1 MVDEKN
7 TDTMTENVDKDVNET
22 VSVDVADN
30 EKTENKQE
38 KKSNPLAAIKDQK
51 GLKAKIKFFFD
62 VLENYPDIRQMIMFT
77 LFSMLCG
84 LGQLST
90 TYILK
95 YSLETVPSLNNG
107 YFQKG
112 LIGSI
117 YIFNFPSTAEFIGFL
132 CGSTV
137 GQVLTFILNRKKT
150 FRATN
155 NVVVSAIMYA
165 ILAVAITLL
174 QTLLG
179 GWVTAACQSA
189 YTANNGVEATGLV
202 GFLITLTG
210 LAVGGIMAL
219 VTSFLGNKY
228 LVMRDWGKKNKE
240 SAN

>member
-1 MVDEKN
+1 MADKLN
-7 TDTMTENVDKDVNET
+7 NDAITENAEKDVNET
-22 VSVDVADN
+22 VATEVTDTEVN
-30 EKTENKQE
+30 ENSQE
-38 KKSNPLAAIKDQK
+38 KKSNPLAAIKEQK
-51 GLKAKIKFFFD
+51 GLKAKIRFFFD
-62 VLENYPDIRQMIMFT
+62 VLENYPDIRQMVMFT

-95 YSLETVPSLNNG
+95 YSLETIPSLNNG

-155 NVVVSAIMYA
+155 NVVISAIMYA

-174 QTLLG
+174 QTLIG
-179 GWVTAACQSA
+179 GWITAACQSA
-189 YTANNGVEATGLV
+189 YIANNGVEATGFV
-202 GFLITLTG
+202 GFLITFTG
-210 LAVGGIMAL
+210 LAAGGIMAL

>member
-22 VSVDVADN
+22 VSVEVADN

-107 YFQKG
+107 YF
-112 LIGSI
+112 
-117 YIFNFPSTAEFIGFL
+117 
-132 CGSTV
+132 
-137 GQVLTFILNRKKT
+137 
-150 FRATN
+150 
-155 NVVVSAIMYA
+155 
-165 ILAVAITLL
+165 
-174 QTLLG
+174 
-179 GWVTAACQSA
+179 
-189 YTANNGVEATGLV
+189 
-202 GFLITLTG
+202 
-210 LAVGGIMAL
+210 
-219 VTSFLGNKY
+219 
-228 LVMRDWGKKNKE
+228 
-240 SAN
+240 